1 MKKFTFQRFYPLL
14 IVIMLISVWLAN
26 RWSDTQTEQAARS
39 ALQNSVYWEPHEYFG
54 VWCQSDLNLGNPRIP
69 FNYTLYHPPGDRKL
83 VMETVRRLVRT
94 GAKPQPWPE
103 ESLYRFAILRTKC
116 LRSWKELYDGI
127 SWTKRSEAASL
138 LEHPDNP
145 TEADYRQ
152 ALIRVAYEEM
162 GTVDAALEWYPL
174 PAK

>member
-1 MKKFTFQRFYPLL
+1 MKQRTIQRFYPLL
-14 IVIMLISVWLAN
+14 LVIILVGVWQFN
-26 RWSDTQTEQAARS
+26 RVSDQHTEQAARA

-54 VWCQSDLNLGNPRIP
+54 VWCQSELNLGNPRIP
-69 FNYTLYHPPGDRKL
+69 FNYTVYHPPGDREL

-116 LRSWKELYDGI
+116 VRSWKELYDGI
-127 SWTKRSEAASL
+127 SWTKRSEAAAL
-138 LEHPDNP
+138 LEHPDHP

-152 ALIRVAYEEM
+152 ALIRVAYKEM
-162 GTVDAALEWYPL
+162 GTVDAALEFYPMT
-174 PAK
+174 AE